1 MNRLWMMV
9 ALTLGGCAKNRG
21 PLVPHSVSSDVVVS
35 MARARVMPPTVQG
48 RFSVHI
54 DLGDEDYT
62 VPAAVLLDQPD
73 RFRFEVYTPFG
84 TPLYTM
90 ASDGDAI
97 NVWSQRSKTF
107 YTGADASAVLQRL
120 TGGQIGIDDVLGIV
134 TGVLPMVDAEILHV
148 GRTVFDEDGV
158 VIVMLGPD
166 DIRVRAVIDPRHGM
180 VRRLRVDPAS
190 ANSGYEE
197 PKTKPLL
204 EVAYEGQVRH
214 EGGVFPAAIEVRLP
228 QLGWTMN
235 IESKRWKVLDD
246 APDAFTLT
254 APPRSVTKDLRESIE
269 GMQP

>member
-1 MNRLWMMV
+1 MIRLWMLV
-9 ALTLGGCAKNRG
+9 ALTTVGCTKNRG
-21 PLVPHSVSSDVVVS
+21 PLVAHSVSSDVVVS
-35 MARARVMPPTVQG
+35 MARSRVMPQTVQG

-54 DLGDEDYT
+54 DLGDENYT

-73 RFRFEVYTPFG
+73 KFRFEVYTPFG

-97 NVWSQRSKTF
+97 HVWSQRSKTF
-107 YTGADASAVLQRL
+107 YEGEDASAVLQRL

-148 GRTVFDEDGV
+148 GRTVFEDDGV

-180 VRRLRVDPAS
+180 VRKLRVDPAS
-190 ANSGYEE
+190 AESGYEE

-204 EVAYEGQVRH
+204 EVEYEGQVRN
-214 EGGVFPAAIEVRLP
+214 EGGVFPSAIEVGLP
-228 QLGWTMN
+228 QLGWTMS
-235 IESKRWKVLDD
+235 IQSKRWKVLDD

-254 APPRSVTKDLRESIE
+254 APPRSTTKDLRETIESIR
-269 GMQP
+269 P